1 MPPKRPICRTHIHNT
16 NGCTKGNQCTLR
28 HVGPAG
34 AGAKPSGNSSRPSPS
49 TNPPGSAKGPRS
61 RGPAQN
67 SNARVGFQRPAGLP
81 YGACKD
87 FWEKG
92 SCSRGPFDCKY
103 QHIDR
108 SDNQTTN
115 RNGIISSRSDFLT
128 PQGLEDVAESS
139 TDVFTALQQHMS
151 PTEAHNHMTKFLRP
165 DYQFRTAQD
174 IYSFVKVLVS
184 ANEKHE
190 DWDLM
195 DGQSFLIKMAEPQGT
210 GLLRIRDVLRFEPV
224 SSNAGRSKNTL
235 SFQRGFVRVLMFFS
249 SSFVIRSALDHL
261 INSLYSLIDENFDNI
276 VKALNEC
283 MPSLMGSHSFVEQAD
298 PTNGTLSGTEIF
310 STLTAV
316 FYAYA
321 TRFKQAVAS
330 KPTFVSIVQSLED
343 WFTTWSNL
351 VMKDPSPFTDSVTK
365 ADLRSRKW
373 LIDQLSRELRNLR
386 RAVDHAEGGTF
397 RRVSRPAFGAG
408 IGGSRDE
415 ALLNS
420 LQYTYDGPGAEHRLN
435 PADGIR
441 HDNDRV
447 NISDIRIAP
456 TYDEMLSTAPN
467 YLPANVPGARHHL
480 PSDSMERVLDI
491 QFRLLREELTCPI
504 KSAIYTILDEL
515 KQPRGKRTQFL
526 ELIGK
531 KGGLYKPDRH
541 SQESVMFSVYTGV
554 TFTSL
559 ECHSRAGIFST
570 IIFDTPAGRAREG
583 GPAQRAQYW
592 ESVGKRRLMQGGLVA
607 LLWIEGDE
615 IKVYLGVVTSR
626 MEDLIRSSRESPTK
640 LRLGVSFF
648 DSEVD
653 ARILQALQ
661 SPYPAPGQRYLIEAP
676 ILLESIRPF
685 LETLQTVVPSDIPFS
700 KYLTHPLSGRLDN
713 IDVDP
718 PVYTTMPN
726 FAFKLDCLFPGN
738 KKPLRLSPTS
748 EVSKIAACE
757 ALKIGSRLDPSQA
770 DATIRA
776 LSSCVS
782 LIQGPPGTGKSYTGV
797 ELLRVLIENKIG
809 PILLIAFTNHALDHL
824 LQNVLHAGITD
835 QIVRI
840 GSRSAEED
848 IAALSLEKILSNR
861 TQLGMRKAIGRD
873 YRQLKA
879 VEESLMALMRKVTS
893 RRINPLTLRHYLET
907 KFRNH
912 LEELTRQQ
920 SWIHALYEDY
930 LTWEHPQGKSK
941 KPRKRDEFD
950 FWLEGQDIT
959 FIQNAH
965 RETSG
970 NHSQNVNGISQLT
983 NRFAGLEVDDNAS
996 TSDDSLVSGQDDK
1009 ASSEDDQS
1017 PLSFLKRHGLLE
1029 IPPIPSGKRKLD
1041 ELEADFKVWNM
1052 SRGERQALYYSWGE
1066 IVKRSE
1072 RDDQLKQF
1080 EQLREEHATAKRI
1093 LQEADN
1099 QDKVQILRNA
1109 HIIGC
1114 TTNGAAKLTAL
1125 LKSVRP
1131 KVLLVEEAGQVLEAH
1146 TLASLVSSIQQM
1158 ILIGDPQQ
1166 LRPTLANYHLSADN
1180 PRTGRIYRFDQ
1191 SLMERLWTMG
1201 FPMSRLDVQRRMRPS
1216 VSNLIRQTLYPTLID
1231 HETVQSYPDVRGMA
1245 ENVFFLDHRHA
1256 EDGGGDESASKTN
1269 KYEVSMIKDLV
1280 LYFLRQGCYSGERDI
1295 IVLCAYLGQLS
1306 LIKKALSKEVITV
1319 IDERDAAQLVD
1330 HEENADPSSL
1340 ISPDVATEMVNV
1352 SKRVV
1357 IRTVDNFQ
1365 GEEGTI
1371 VILSLVRN
1379 SGMDSQ
1385 RRRPSIG
1392 FLKSENRANVA
1403 LSRAR
1408 HGLYIL
1414 GNSEDLSAQSPMWAE
1429 VVEELRRND
1438 QIGDGFTICCQRHPA
1453 TSQKITQP
1461 GQIAQVAPDGG
1472 CRLPCEA
1479 QLRCGHHC
1487 PYKCH
1492 SDDEHHL
1499 LVKCPKPC
1507 QRTCQ
1512 RLHPCPKGC
1521 SQACDNCLFRLK
1533 ITLNCGHENNVECWR
1548 LDDVGSI
1555 RCDKLVQ
1562 KRLPGCEHFATMRCS
1577 QDPALYACKSTCGLE
1592 MSCCQETCKSRC
1604 HECQA
1609 VNRSKQ
1615 AGSVAYLTRSRHSS
1629 HRCNKPLHCSHPC
1642 PDPCS
1647 TDHSCVN
1654 SLCKM
1659 ECHQKCHHQ
1668 HCAQPCSTPCAPC
1681 MEACVWN
1688 CDHHKCIVI
1697 CGSPCARLPCDQR
1710 CLREMKC
1717 GHRCP
1722 SVCGEDCTNQ
1732 TCPQCADESR
1742 RSRIVNTITGTTLGE
1757 IRVDA
1762 ESLDELLITLA
1773 CGHIYTVELL
1783 DEICDLSRYYGTD
1796 DYGRWQNLAQPPLKS
1811 SDSQNL
1817 PVCPGCGA
1825 LITVRRYGRV
1835 FKRANLRI
1843 SEQNFSKDVVRS
1855 LAAVQTS
1862 FNSLDINKIRTWV
1875 VNSVNELPE
1884 DEMKIESSPHPPS
1897 RITKIRQKLL
1907 DDTTTSPVKLN
1918 AFQQLDRIHGL
1929 PRKLAQAWK
1938 QTAEQLLNAYE
1949 SSLTAATKRS
1959 PGSVVH
1965 DAAFAALYGH
1975 YIDALHE
1982 RRLVPPEPISFEKY
1996 AAKMA
2001 DLACGIVPSED
2012 DQWLLV
2018 EAIWM
2023 SIRVRTL
2030 LANIAGIW
2038 TEQLKEIYFSKSPG
2052 VIDCWLDFVD
2062 FIYES
2067 MRHDALIALRIA
2079 TESKSAVQVAK
2090 SSLLSLQSELDIFV
2104 HRFRREE
2111 LSSLTTPR
2119 RSELYQT
2126 AKQHA
2131 SKAEKKLTQLAS
2143 ELQDQPG
2150 TDNSQHRWLTQNFG
2164 SVAKCLVE
2172 EWNSVVGKLR
2182 WGGELVLEG
2191 KRDSIDAIMAIKG
2204 DRFRI

>member
-1 MPPKRPICRTHIHNT
+1 MPPKRPICRAHIHNP

-34 AGAKPSGNSSRPSPS
+34 AGAKPSGNSSGNSSRPSPS
-49 TNPPGSAKGPRS
+49 TNPQGSAKGPRS
-61 RGPAQN
+61 KGPAQN
-67 SNARVGFQRPAGLP
+67 TNARAGFQRPAGLP
-81 YGACKD
+81 YGTCKD

-103 QHIDR
+103 QHMSR

-151 PTEAHNHMTKFLRP
+151 PTEAHNHMTRFLRP

-174 IYSFVKVLVS
+174 IYSFVKVLAS
-184 ANEKHE
+184 ANEKH
-190 DWDLM
+190 WDLT
-195 DGQSFLIKMAEPQGT
+195 DGQSFLIKMAEPEGT

-224 SSNAGRSKNTL
+224 SPNAGRIRNTL

-249 SSFVIRSALDHL
+249 SSFVTRSALDHL

-298 PTNGTLSGTEIF
+298 PTNGTLSGTEVF
-310 STLTAV
+310 STLTTV
-316 FYAYA
+316 LYAYA

-351 VMKDPSPFTDSVTK
+351 VMKDPSPFTDSITK
-365 ADLRSRKW
+365 ADIRTRKW

-397 RRVSRPAFGAG
+397 RRVSRPAFGEG
-408 IGGSRDE
+408 IGGAKDE

-420 LQYTYDGPGAEHRLN
+420 LQYTYDGPGAEYRLN

-456 TYDEMLSTAPN
+456 TYDEMLSTTPN

-515 KQPRGKRTQFL
+515 KQPRGKNTQFL
-526 ELIGK
+526 ELIRK
-531 KGGLYKPDRH
+531 RGGLYKPDRH

-554 TFTSL
+554 TFKSL

-583 GPAQRAQYW
+583 GSAQRAQYW

-615 IKVYLGVVTSR
+615 IKVYLGVVTSK
-626 MEDLIRSSRESPTK
+626 MEDLIKSSRDSPIK

-648 DSEVD
+648 DLEVD
-653 ARILQALQ
+653 ARIVQALQ
-661 SPYPAPGQRYLIEAP
+661 SPYPTPGQRYLIEAP

-713 IDVDP
+713 IDVEP

-726 FAFKLDCLFPGN
+726 FAFKLDCLFLGN

-748 EVSKIAACE
+748 EVSKTAACE

-797 ELLRVLIENKIG
+797 ELLRVLIENNIG

-824 LQNVLHAGITD
+824 LQNVLHASITN

-848 IAALSLEKILSNR
+848 IAALSLEKILSHR
-861 TQLGMRKAIGRD
+861 IQSGMRKAIGRD
-873 YRQLKA
+873 YRHLKE
-879 VEESLMALMRKVTS
+879 VEESLMVLMRKVTS
-893 RRINPLTLRHYLET
+893 HRINPPALRHYLET

-912 LEELTRQQ
+912 LEELTRRP
-920 SWIHALYEDY
+920 SWIHALYKDY
-930 LTWEHPQGKSK
+930 LTWEHAQGKSK
-941 KPRKRDEFD
+941 KGKKGKKGDEFD
-950 FWLEGQDIT
+950 FWLEGEDIT
-959 FIQNAH
+959 FIKNAR

-970 NHSQNVNGISQLT
+970 GHSQNKNEISQNT
-983 NRFAGLEVDDNAS
+983 NRFAALEVDDNAS
-996 TSDDSLVSGQDDK
+996 TLDDSQLSGQDDET
-1009 ASSEDDQS
+1009 SSEDDQS
-1017 PLSFLKRHGLLE
+1017 PLSFFKKHGLPE
-1029 IPPIPSGKRKLD
+1029 IPALPSGKRKLD

-1052 SRGERQALYYSWGE
+1052 SHGERQALYYSWGE
-1066 IVKRSE
+1066 IIKRSE
-1072 RDDQLKQF
+1072 RDDQVKQF
-1080 EQLREEHATAKRI
+1080 EQLREEHATAKKI

-1146 TLASLVSSIQQM
+1146 ILASLVPSIQQM

-1166 LRPTLANYHLSADN
+1166 LRPTLANYRLSDN

-1319 IDERDAAQLVD
+1319 IDERDAVQLVD

-1340 ISPDVATEMVNV
+1340 ISPDVTTETVNV

-1365 GEEGTI
+1365 GKSQIKLPIVLISCLFNLIGEEGTI

-1392 FLKSENRANVA
+1392 FLKV
-1403 LSRAR
+1403 
-1408 HGLYIL
+1408 G
-1414 GNSEDLSAQSPMWAE
+1414 Q
-1429 VVEELRRND
+1429 V
-1438 QIGDGFTICCQRHPA
+1438 
-1453 TSQKITQP
+1453 SQLQ
-1461 GQIAQVAPDGG
+1461 
-1472 CRLPCEA
+1472 
-1479 QLRCGHHC
+1479 
-1487 PYKCH
+1487 
-1492 SDDEHHL
+1492 
-1499 LVKCPKPC
+1499 
-1507 QRTCQ
+1507 
-1512 RLHPCPKGC
+1512 
-1521 SQACDNCLFRLK
+1521 
-1533 ITLNCGHENNVECWR
+1533 
-1548 LDDVGSI
+1548 
-1555 RCDKLVQ
+1555 
-1562 KRLPGCEHFATMRCS
+1562 
-1577 QDPALYACKSTCGLE
+1577 
-1592 MSCCQETCKSRC
+1592 
-1604 HECQA
+1604 
-1609 VNRSKQ
+1609 
-1615 AGSVAYLTRSRHSS
+1615 
-1629 HRCNKPLHCSHPC
+1629 
-1642 PDPCS
+1642 
-1647 TDHSCVN
+1647 
-1654 SLCKM
+1654 
-1659 ECHQKCHHQ
+1659 
-1668 HCAQPCSTPCAPC
+1668 
-1681 MEACVWN
+1681 
-1688 CDHHKCIVI
+1688 
-1697 CGSPCARLPCDQR
+1697 
-1710 CLREMKC
+1710 
-1717 GHRCP
+1717 
-1722 SVCGEDCTNQ
+1722 
-1732 TCPQCADESR
+1732 
-1742 RSRIVNTITGTTLGE
+1742 
-1757 IRVDA
+1757 
-1762 ESLDELLITLA
+1762 
-1773 CGHIYTVELL
+1773 
-1783 DEICDLSRYYGTD
+1783 
-1796 DYGRWQNLAQPPLKS
+1796 
-1811 SDSQNL
+1811 
-1817 PVCPGCGA
+1817 
-1825 LITVRRYGRV
+1825 
-1835 FKRANLRI
+1835 
-1843 SEQNFSKDVVRS
+1843 
-1855 LAAVQTS
+1855 
-1862 FNSLDINKIRTWV
+1862 
-1875 VNSVNELPE
+1875 
-1884 DEMKIESSPHPPS
+1884 
-1897 RITKIRQKLL
+1897 
-1907 DDTTTSPVKLN
+1907 
-1918 AFQQLDRIHGL
+1918 
-1929 PRKLAQAWK
+1929 
-1938 QTAEQLLNAYE
+1938 
-1949 SSLTAATKRS
+1949 
-1959 PGSVVH
+1959 
-1965 DAAFAALYGH
+1965 
-1975 YIDALHE
+1975 
-1982 RRLVPPEPISFEKY
+1982 
-1996 AAKMA
+1996 
-2001 DLACGIVPSED
+2001 
-2012 DQWLLV
+2012 V
-2018 EAIWM
+2018 EAVIINIW
-2023 SIRVRTL
+2023 
-2030 LANIAGIW
+2030 
-2038 TEQLKEIYFSKSPG
+2038 
-2052 VIDCWLDFVD
+2052 
-2062 FIYES
+2062 
-2067 MRHDALIALRIA
+2067 
-2079 TESKSAVQVAK
+2079 
-2090 SSLLSLQSELDIFV
+2090 
-2104 HRFRREE
+2104 
-2111 LSSLTTPR
+2111 
-2119 RSELYQT
+2119 
-2126 AKQHA
+2126 
-2131 SKAEKKLTQLAS
+2131 
-2143 ELQDQPG
+2143 G
-2150 TDNSQHRWLTQNFG
+2150 T
-2164 SVAKCLVE
+2164 
-2172 EWNSVVGKLR
+2172 
-2182 WGGELVLEG
+2182 
-2191 KRDSIDAIMAIKG
+2191 
-2204 DRFRI
+2204 